1 MVTLFPALQGKK
13 RKFDSADDCVV
24 AANHRKKKAG
34 NPSSSGRAKM
44 LKVVCLKNVPPVIP
58 KGRIRDE
65 LVKKGMIR
73 EVPFRRSMT
82 ECDVT
87 TSITACLKASTSD
100 CVTYLQA
107 HRDNSL
113 KVNAV
118 QSLDGAGVIG
128 LAGCGSLYVVIKK
141 KVSPQV
147 SPATS
152 RSPTPEASDDGNL
165 SSTSKQIIERNRELL
180 AELKV
185 HSLIYMLIN
194 HTLSTCCRDPFL
206 AHPPPVILRVLRRQ
220 KM

>member
-1 MVTLFPALQGKK
+1 MVTLFPALQSKK
-13 RKFDSADDCVV
+13 RKFDPADDCVV

-44 LKVVCLKNVPPVIP
+44 LKEVCLKNVPPVIP

-87 TSITACLKASTSD
+87 TSITACFKASTSD
-100 CVTYLQA
+100 CVAYLQA
-107 HRDNSL
+107 HCDNSL

-128 LAGCGSLYVVIKK
+128 LVGCGSLYVVIKK

-147 SPATS
+147 SPARSLS
-152 RSPTPEASDDGNL
+152 RSQTPEASDDGNL
-165 SSTSKQIIERNRELL
+165 SSTLFDIHVDQSY
-180 AELKV
+180 
-185 HSLIYMLIN
+185 S
-194 HTLSTCCRDPFL
+194 
-206 AHPPPVILRVLRRQ
+206 
-220 KM
+220 